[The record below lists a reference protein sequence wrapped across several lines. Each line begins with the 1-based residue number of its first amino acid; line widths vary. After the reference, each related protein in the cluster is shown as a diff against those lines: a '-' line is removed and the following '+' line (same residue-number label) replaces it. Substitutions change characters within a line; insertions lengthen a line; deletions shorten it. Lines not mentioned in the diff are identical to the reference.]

1 MRYGIRG
8 VAVTYGQLAWRK
20 LDGQLFYM
28 KIAPRALSIPD
39 QVPLYL
45 MHEALEE
52 VDGADIA
59 FSDSEEAL
67 SFSALL
73 PRTNQG
79 ELAIEGVR
87 SGKLAGASIALH
99 FEEFDKEEV
108 DGSLVVTVKR
118 ARLTELSLV
127 DEPALRSSSI
137 ELVSPEMVRAD
148 RSIALAKACRYRLT
162 TVGW

>member
-28 KIAPRALSIPD
+28 KIAPRALSIPET
-39 QVPLYL
+39 VPLFL
-45 MHEALEE
+45 MHEAAEE
-52 VDGADIA
+52 VDGADVV
-59 FSDSEEAL
+59 FHDTDDAL
-67 SFSALL
+67 NFSALL

-79 ELAIEGVR
+79 ELAVSGVR

-99 FEEFDKEEV
+99 FEEFEKEEV
-108 DGSLVVTVKR
+108 DGSLVVTVRR

-127 DEPALRSSSI
+127 DQPALRSSSI
-137 ELVSPEMVRAD
+137 ELCSPVTVRAD
-148 RSIALAKACRYRLT
+148 RSIALANACRYRLT